1 MKLCYNDIDFDLL
14 KIMFWALKMHQKT
27 SLDVQIFK
35 LSRGR
40 PPRTPQQEGDTLSR
54 TLPDVRLCRTAPLRG
69 TLLSQVE
76 FNFLLLLFIKMKTL
90 IVTALLMLVYRPL
103 SSLIR

>member
-1 MKLCYNDIDFDLL
+1 
-14 KIMFWALKMHQKT
+14 MHQKT

-40 PPRTPQQEGDTLSR
+40 PPRTPQQEGDILSR
-54 TLPDVRLCRTAPLRG
+54 TLPPPVRLCRTAPLRG
-69 TLLSQVE
+69 TLLSRVE

>member
-35 LSRGR
+35 LSGGG
-40 PPRTPQQEGDTLSR
+40 PPRTPPTGGGHP
-54 TLPDVRLCRTAPLRG
+54 LPYPPPCAPLPHG
-69 TLLSQVE
+69 ATLLSQVE

>member
-1 MKLCYNDIDFDLL
+1 
-14 KIMFWALKMHQKT
+14 MHQKT

-54 TLPDVRLCRTAPLRG
+54 TLPPPRAPLPHGATPRHITESG
-69 TLLSQVE
+69 RIQFPPAT
-76 FNFLLLLFIKMKTL
+76 FNKNENPDC
-90 IVTALLMLVYRPL
+90 Y
-103 SSLIR
+103 SLIDVGLPPSVITH

>member
-35 LSRGR
+35 LSGGG
-40 PPRTPQQEGDTLSR
+40 PPRTPPTGGGHP
-54 TLPDVRLCRTAPLRG
+54 LPYPPPCAPLPHGATPRHITESG
-69 TLLSQVE
+69 RIQFPPATFYKNE
-76 FNFLLLLFIKMKTL
+76 NPDC
-90 IVTALLMLVYRPL
+90 Y
-103 SSLIR
+103 SLIDAGLPPSVITH